1 MDVRLTKVIQKAVDN
16 VSNIYSEKDI
26 VDNVNATDEPT
37 ENEDES
43 TNKAAEATIEPASA
57 VVAPPLSSG
66 LRRHSSEAAAAL
78 DSEEGPMSVMGT
90 ISAPELGV
98 IVA

>member
-43 TNKAAEATIEPASA
+43 TNKAAEAAIEPASA

-66 LRRHSSEAAAAL
+66 LRRQFRASS
-78 DSEEGPMSVMGT
+78 SS
-90 ISAPELGV
+90 
-98 IVA
+98 